1 MKSKTECCNGNCNQG
16 RDCPM
21 RNTKKTRV
29 KTTIHLTDIGSL
41 HESHTPQIKKWWG
54 WSNIYQ
60 HTEGLAVIFY
70 GPEGKQKAI
79 EFLQNYNEYPKTEYK
94 YL

>member
-1 MKSKTECCNGNCNQG
+1 M
-16 RDCPM
+16 
-21 RNTKKTRV
+21 KTRV
-29 KTTIHLTDIGSL
+29 KTITLLNADNTTSVYHY
-41 HESHTPQIKKWWG
+41 PQIKRWWG

-70 GPEGKQKAI
+70 GKEGKEKAI